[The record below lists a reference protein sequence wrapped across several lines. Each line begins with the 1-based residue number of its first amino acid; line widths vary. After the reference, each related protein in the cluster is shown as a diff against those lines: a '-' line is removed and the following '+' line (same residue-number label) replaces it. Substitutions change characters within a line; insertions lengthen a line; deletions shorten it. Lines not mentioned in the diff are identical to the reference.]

1 MGSKIILITH
11 EFAPYRGGIATYCEE
26 VARAAVT
33 LGYEIEVWTQGSS
46 TGDERF
52 PFPVRRLPGAG
63 NLRPLSLFLL
73 LVSLYFKTAIL
84 KEARVYLPSRGS
96 QWVYM
101 NLYRVLGWNPGK
113 EIITTF
119 HGTEIIRYAQNS
131 WLRKTA
137 TLFFSQSVHRLTT
150 ASAYSVGL
158 LQEMGFGE
166 LASSALVAPCAL
178 KEDFRS
184 NGFRNAAKEG
194 TEKSEGFR
202 VLTLARVHPRKGQL
216 EVAKALAL
224 LDPVFRSQVIYQI
237 AGKGDEDYLNQVL
250 DCCRQAGVRWE
261 VLGEIS
267 DDKIE
272 AVYQNCDL
280 YVMSSRSL
288 VGSVEGFG
296 MTYLEAGFFRK
307 PVVGYRTG
315 GVSEA
320 VLEGKTGYLVD
331 EGDLQGL
338 SKSIE
343 KILQNRLLARDMG
356 EEGRKHSLSFSWK
369 KTAQILFEKQVDLNV

>member
-11 EFAPYRGGIATYCEE
+11 EFAPYRGGVATYCEE
-26 VARAAVT
+26 VARAAVS
-33 LGYEIEVWTQGSS
+33 LGYEIEVWTQGFSE
-46 TGDERF
+46 GDEKF

-73 LVSLYFKTAIL
+73 LVSLYFKTVIL
-84 KEARVYLPSRGS
+84 KGSRVYLPSRGS

-101 NLYRVLGWNPGK
+101 NLYRILGWNPGK
-113 EIITTF
+113 EIIATF
-119 HGTEIIRYAQNS
+119 HGTEILRYAQNS

-137 TLFFSQSVHRLTT
+137 RHFFSQSAHRLTT
-150 ASAYSVGL
+150 ASAYSVEL

-166 LASSALVAPCAL
+166 LASRAQVAPCAL
-178 KEDFRS
+178 RENFQSKPLTQELR
-184 NGFRNAAKEG
+184 EG
-194 TEKSEGFR
+194 ERAEGFR
-202 VLTLARVHPRKGQL
+202 ILTLARVHPRKGQL

-224 LDPVFRSQVIYQI
+224 LDVSFRSQVIYQI
-237 AGKGDEDYLNQVL
+237 AGKGDEVYLSQVVDY
-250 DCCRQAGVRWE
+250 CRQAGVRWE
-261 VLGEIS
+261 VLGEIAE
-267 DDKIE
+267 DQIGV
-272 AVYQNCDL
+272 VYQNCDL

-320 VLEGKTGYLVD
+320 VLEGKTGYLVE